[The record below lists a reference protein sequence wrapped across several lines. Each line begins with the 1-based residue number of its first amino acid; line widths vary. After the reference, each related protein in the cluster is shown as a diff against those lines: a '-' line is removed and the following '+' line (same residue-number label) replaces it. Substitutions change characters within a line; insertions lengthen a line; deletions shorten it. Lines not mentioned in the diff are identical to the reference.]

1 MYLYP
6 LDKSSSITL
15 SNRSNF
21 NLFSLSCEHS
31 REGIIQN
38 LLTDNLINKK
48 TSIVLVPTLEQA
60 LYLKQLLAV
69 IDLDSLSLII
79 NNTKEIDEKDLAILR
94 SAAKTT
100 NEDHKVTQF
109 EILEN
114 NIQNALQNLEESYG
128 LLNKKIFGERS
139 WRMLSS
145 QKEHFHFHNEV
156 NLVKRKIDVEKIN
169 FTQKEYWNIRGR
181 IEEASNTYV
190 NKFSILHKVDCLSP
204 SIYKA
209 DNLDEKIV
217 ILEKLFNR
225 GNGLLMAFGK
235 LLETIS
241 SEIKQEGLEEL
252 EQLSAMHAAVNHSL
266 VEYRKKS
273 EIQQTETGI
282 TGKIKD
288 VFSSKSD
295 NKEFKALCQQV
306 KFMHD
311 EFAEAKYFELHITAK
326 DINRLTE
333 IDIKEITENAA
344 SALSNWE
351 KQIRTYTDTKL
362 KQLSP
367 LNSEHQELRQLAIS
381 LSEFLSDLNTAKI
394 LKENIEDNTFSL
406 YKKLDLL
413 ESTLD
418 KMRTGFTILVDNE
431 DYIEWQS
438 MLAYCKVSTSQIIKG
453 LIGLPTKNWTRIF
466 DQIFISD
473 LLERNQSPRLPKNE
487 VQLEHID
494 DQATKYRAL
503 IKDAIRSKWSI
514 EKRKKL
520 SELKKENKELHN
532 TLIKKNNALELSL
545 TKIITQAPEVLS
557 AMFPIIIVTE
567 SAISKVKPLYYKW
580 SECISYNW
588 SQLNSAGSI
597 QIKSYSLKQTVI
609 EESELTENHEKSVRS
624 YFNSNHM
631 DGVTIVGDQLG
642 KIAKSFSQMDNA
654 EKLTTARA
662 LSKTMLAA
670 NPNLRLF
677 YLRNSC
683 LISTLSD
690 RENSRI
696 VELLSDTGIK
706 EVGHSYDLEETM
718 IDMFVDTSKQ
728 CTVLTEDGLLNTSD
742 IVIFDWQYHVVK
754 NLKTLG
760 CQVINMWTANMED
773 SLARL
778 VDTLNPLLP
787 AKDLDQ
793 TTKSLNPSLV

>member
-6 LDKSSSITL
+6 LDKSSSISL
-15 SNRSNF
+15 SNRGNF

-31 REGIIQN
+31 RKGIIQN
-38 LLTDNLINKK
+38 LLADNLINKK
-48 TSIVLVPTLEQA
+48 TSIVLVPTQEQA
-60 LYLKQLLAV
+60 QYFKQLLTEISLDQLSII
-69 IDLDSLSLII
+69 IDH
-79 NNTKEIDEKDLAILR
+79 NKEIDEQDLALLR
-94 SAAKTT
+94 TSAKSSI
-100 NEDHKVTQF
+100 EDHKVTQF

-114 NIQNALQNLEESYG
+114 NIQNALKNLKESYE

-156 NLVKRKIDVEKIN
+156 NLVKRKIDIEKLN

-190 NKFSILHKVDCLSP
+190 NKFSILEKVDCLSP
-204 SIYKA
+204 ALYKA
-209 DNLDEKIV
+209 ERLDEKIST
-217 ILEKLFNR
+217 LNKLSDK
-225 GNGLLMAFGK
+225 GNSLLMSFGK
-235 LLETIS
+235 LLQSIGG
-241 SEIKQEGLEEL
+241 EIKQEGLEEL
-252 EQLSAMHAAVNHSL
+252 EQLSAMHAAVNHSYT
-266 VEYRKKS
+266 EYKNKNVVKTS
-273 EIQQTETGI
+273 GNNLA
-282 TGKIKD
+282 GKIKD
-288 VFSSKSD
+288 VFSSKSQD
-295 NKEFKALCQQV
+295 KEYTVLCQQV
-306 KFMHD
+306 KFMCD
-311 EFAEAKYFELHITAK
+311 EFAEAKYFELQVTPK
-326 DINRLTE
+326 DLNRLTE
-333 IDIKEITENAA
+333 PDIREITENAA
-344 SALSNWE
+344 LVLSKWE
-351 KQIRTYTDTKL
+351 KHIRTYTETKL

-367 LNSEHQELRQLAIS
+367 LNSEHEELRQLDTS
-381 LSEFLSDLNTAKI
+381 LSELLSEINTSEI
-394 LKENIEDNTFSL
+394 LAEQVEDNTFSL

-413 ESTLD
+413 ETTLD
-418 KMRTGFTILVDNE
+418 KIRTGLTILLENE

-438 MLAYCKVSTSQIIKG
+438 MLAYCKESTSQIIKG

-503 IKDAIRSKWSI
+503 IKDAIRSKWNI
-514 EKRKKL
+514 EKEEKLADLRKA
-520 SELKKENKELHN
+520 NKELHN
-532 TLIKKNNALELSL
+532 TLVKKNNSIELSL
-545 TKIITQAPEVLS
+545 TKLITQAPEALS
-557 AMFPIIIVTE
+557 ALFPIMIVTE
-567 SAISKVKPLYYKW
+567 HAMAKVKPLYYKW

-588 SQLNSAGSI
+588 SQLSTAGSL
-597 QIKSYSLKQTVI
+597 QIKGYSLKQTVI
-609 EESELTENHEKSVRS
+609 EEVELTENHEQSVRS

-642 KIAKSFSQMDNA
+642 KIAKPFSQMDNA
-654 EKLTTARA
+654 EKITTARA

-677 YLRNSC
+677 YLRNNC

-742 IVIFDWQYHVVK
+742 IVVFDWQYHVVK

-760 CQVINMWTANMED
+760 CQVIHMWTANMED
-773 SLARL
+773 SLATL
-778 VDTLNPLLP
+778 VTTLNLKL
-787 AKDLDQ
+787 Q
-793 TTKSLNPSLV
+793 TIS